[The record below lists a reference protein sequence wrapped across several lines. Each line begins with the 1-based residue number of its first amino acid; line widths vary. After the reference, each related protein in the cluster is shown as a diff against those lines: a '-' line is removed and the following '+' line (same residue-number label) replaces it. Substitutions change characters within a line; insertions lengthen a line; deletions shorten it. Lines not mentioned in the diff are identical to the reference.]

1 MKKPFLIIYLIFIS
15 LMAYSQSEHINCTI
29 FIDGKLP
36 DLDVLRGDFSFKDS
50 TQKERIIPFEYVI
63 GEIHLS
69 SDDWKYLHS
78 LAPQDDL
85 CTNLTYKS
93 KNGQKLHYTGLLKIA
108 WLDYRYIIIRI
119 TNLNKKRDEFYFGVS
134 TPGIS
139 TKFIKQ
145 EYNMFEDY

>member
-1 MKKPFLIIYLIFIS
+1 MYLIIIS
-15 LMAYSQSEHINCTI
+15 LMAHSQNEHINCTI

-36 DLDVLRGDFSFKDS
+36 DLDILRGCFSFTDS

-69 SDDWKYLHS
+69 LEDWNYLHS
-78 LAPQDDL
+78 LDPQDNL
-85 CTNLTYKS
+85 CINLTYNS
-93 KNGQKLHYTGLLKIA
+93 KGGHKLHYTGILKIA

-119 TNLNKKRDEFYFGVS
+119 TNLNKKRGKFYFGVS